1 LSILRRT
8 HVLYQP
14 SVTVPRG
21 TLLFRIVPYGS
32 TLLFLTPLT
41 FMEEDACA
49 KCGLKQSSTSNMT
62 EDAGVFQVNLT
73 CGHKFCDMCLDHEL
87 NRKRQFA
94 CPKCRAM
101 VTREKLSRKSL
112 DENEVER
119 DFRIRRRICSIFNK
133 AEDQFASLDDFKD
146 YEELREDIIYN
157 LVHEI
162 DVQATEQRVK
172 AYEAEN
178 LVLITTNQSKIL
190 EEKSREQ
197 QAIRAQE
204 EQRKARIAALQDAM
218 NKEKVLRKEHERQM
232 NEFLLGERDEVS
244 AKLPSD
250 KTPITLSAQQHQQ
263 QQQQNILSAVI
274 GAPNQVQL
282 YLRQRP
288 EPVPVPGGSVGS
300 KMDVDAQEIH
310 RAGGYN
316 SLAYTQRNWIE
327 LVSSL
332 SISVSY
338 SAGDETAP
346 VTKKTELSQEL
357 KMFEED
363 VTALSAEEFLQHALQ
378 KKPLPRRKWSTVWR

>member
-1 LSILRRT
+1 
-8 HVLYQP
+8 
-14 SVTVPRG
+14 
-21 TLLFRIVPYGS
+21 
-32 TLLFLTPLT
+32 
-41 FMEEDACA
+41 
-49 KCGLKQSSTSNMT
+49 
-62 EDAGVFQVNLT
+62 
-73 CGHKFCDMCLDHEL
+73 
-87 NRKRQFA
+87 
-94 CPKCRAM
+94 
-101 VTREKLSRKSL
+101 
-112 DENEVER
+112 
-119 DFRIRRRICSIFNK
+119 
-133 AEDQFASLDDFKD
+133 
-146 YEELREDIIYN
+146 
-157 LVHEI
+157 
-162 DVQATEQRVK
+162 
-172 AYEAEN
+172 
-178 LVLITTNQSKIL
+178 
-190 EEKSREQ
+190 
-197 QAIRAQE
+197 
-204 EQRKARIAALQDAM
+204 
-218 NKEKVLRKEHERQM
+218 M

-357 KMFEED
+357 KMFEVD
-363 VTALSAEEFLQHALQ
+363 VTAVSAEEFLQYALQ